1 MTTHNSNQNLSATG
15 VNNSIKASLNLLES
29 ENISSLDTINDRN
42 KILFEQLVYL
52 NRLMCGY
59 HEFVEACFLSHPDL
73 QNLSLSTEAIQLDID
88 KRLNSILELA
98 TNH

>member
-1 MTTHNSNQNLSATG
+1 MTTYNSIQNLSDTG
-15 VNNSIKASLNLLES
+15 VNNSVKAPLNLLENENTSSS
-29 ENISSLDTINDRN
+29 EPPNDRN
-42 KILFEQLVYL
+42 KILFEQLLYL

-59 HEFVEACFLSHPDL
+59 HEFVDACFLSHPDL

-88 KRLNSILELA
+88 KRLKNILKLA

>member
-1 MTTHNSNQNLSATG
+1 MTTHNSNQNLSVTG
-15 VNNSIKASLNLLES
+15 VNNSVKAPLNLLEN
-29 ENISSLDTINDRN
+29 ENISSLDLINDRN

-73 QNLSLSTEAIQLDID
+73 QNLSLSTEAIQLDIN
-88 KRLNSILELA
+88 KRLKSILELA